1 MSSGH
6 GINTRQG
13 RCYPFWTEVA
23 RCREE
28 PDSTPEKCKNYV
40 EDFMECLFHKKEV
53 IFVVFLHSIFLKNVF
68 FVVLLEGEI
77 DKNDRIT

>member
-13 RCYPFWTEVA
+13 RCYPFWTEVT

-28 PDSTPEKCKNYV
+28 PDSNPEKCKNYV

-53 IFVVFLHSIFLKNVF
+53 NFVTSFLLCAVLICYVMGRFFLYF
-68 FVVLLEGEI
+68 
-77 DKNDRIT
+77 